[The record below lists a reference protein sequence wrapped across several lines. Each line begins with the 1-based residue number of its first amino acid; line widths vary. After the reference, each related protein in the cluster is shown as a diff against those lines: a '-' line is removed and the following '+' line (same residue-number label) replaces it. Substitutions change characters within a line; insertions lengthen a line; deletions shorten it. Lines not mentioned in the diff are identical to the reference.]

1 VTSVLAIML
10 MGAAPKPQI
19 STDIVAVNCT
29 SAAVD
34 CVTTDTLP
42 ANTTKLYYCMAYD
55 TKGNRSAP
63 SNTVKVTTP
72 NDGNSHVI
80 TLRWNP
86 SSSSAVEDIGYR
98 IWRFSAPTN
107 VQVKPSN

>member
-1 VTSVLAIML
+1 VNLILLAL
-10 MGAAPKPQI
+10 TLLHPQI
-19 STDIVAVNCT
+19 TANVVAVNCT

-42 ANTTKLYYCMAYD
+42 ANTTKLYYCIAYD
-55 TKGNRSAP
+55 TNGNRSVP

-72 NDGNSHVI
+72 NDGNQHVI

-86 SSSSAVEDIGYR
+86 SVTKNVGYR
-98 IWRFSAPTN
+98 VWRFSAPTN